1 MKVGVNIVLTK
12 APLPE
17 QTNGLINLLSV
28 NHLIGKN

>member
-28 NHLIGKN
+28 IGKN